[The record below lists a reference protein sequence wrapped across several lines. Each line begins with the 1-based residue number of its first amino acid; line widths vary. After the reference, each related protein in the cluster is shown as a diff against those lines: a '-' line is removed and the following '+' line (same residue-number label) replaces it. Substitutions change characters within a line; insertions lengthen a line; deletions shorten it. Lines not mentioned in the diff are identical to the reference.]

1 MSGGRF
7 GSPED
12 FVVEELPAYL
22 PAGEGGHTFV
32 WVEKRE
38 RTSDEVARWLAREAG
53 VSPGDVG
60 YAGRK
65 DRAAGLVVRD
75 WIDNRVMPAF
85 EGRVLPVDAAV
96 VRRRAQLPYA
106 NTRDGLLAATALEHG
121 LTFVTH
127 RVSAFRA
134 GRVKLLNP
142 SGYIAQPSDED
153 EDWAHGA
160 QSGQQWLK
168 NLYVRA

>member
-1 MSGGRF
+1 MFLLDTGIVLELRKAKAGQSDAGLAAWAGREALAQEARP
-7 GSPED
+7 GAP
-12 FVVEELPAYL
+12 LPATRST
-22 PAGEGGHTFV
+22 A
-32 WVEKRE
+32 
-38 RTSDEVARWLAREAG
+38 ARL
-53 VSPGDVG
+53 
-60 YAGRK
+60 GRR
-65 DRAAGLVVRD
+65 DRDAGLVVRD
-75 WIDNRVMPAF
+75 WIDQRVMPAF

-142 SGYIAQPSDED
+142 SGYVAPPGDED
-153 EDWAHGA
+153 DDWAHGA
-160 QSGQQWLK
+160 QTGHQWLK
-168 NLYVRA
+168 NLYTRA

>member
-1 MSGGRF
+1 MFLLDTGIVLELRKAKGGQSDA
-7 GSPED
+7 GLAAWAAA
-12 FVVEELPAYL
+12 LPRQKLFISAL
-22 PAGEGGHTFV
+22 NLLEIENAA
-32 WVEKRE
+32 
-38 RTSDEVARWLAREAG
+38 ARLA
-53 VSPGDVG
+53 
-60 YAGRK
+60 RK

-75 WIDNRVMPAF
+75 WIDQRVMPAF

-142 SGYIAQPSDED
+142 SGYVAQATEED
-153 EDWAHGA
+153 EDWSHGTQA
-160 QSGQQWLK
+160 GHQWLK

>member
-1 MSGGRF
+1 MFLLDTGI
-7 GSPED
+7 
-12 FVVEELPAYL
+12 VLELRKAKSAAADAGLAAWAAGL
-22 PAGEGGHTFV
+22 PRQQLFISALTLLEI
-32 WVEKRE
+32 ENAA
-38 RTSDEVARWLAREAG
+38 ARLA
-53 VSPGDVG
+53 
-60 YAGRK
+60 RK

-75 WIDNRVMPAF
+75 WIDQRVLTAF
-85 EGRVLPVDAAV
+85 EGRMLPVDAAV

-142 SGYIAQPSDED
+142 SGYVAPASAED

-160 QSGQQWLK
+160 PSGQQWLK
-168 NLYVRA
+168 TLYVRA

>member
-1 MSGGRF
+1 MFLLDTGIVLELRKAKAA
-7 GSPED
+7 GSD
-12 FVVEELPAYL
+12 
-22 PAGEGGHTFV
+22 AGLAAWAAGIPRQKLFISALNLLEI
-32 WVEKRE
+32 ENAA
-38 RTSDEVARWLAREAG
+38 ARL
-53 VSPGDVG
+53 
-60 YAGRK
+60 GRK
-65 DRAAGLVVRD
+65 DRTAGLAVRD
-75 WIDNRVMPAF
+75 WIDERVMPAF

-142 SGYIAQPSDED
+142 SGYIAQPADED
-153 EDWAHGA
+153 EDWANGA

>member
-1 MSGGRF
+1 MFLLDTGIVLELRKAKAGQSDPGLAAWAADIARQKLFMSALTLLEIE
-7 GSPED
+7 S
-12 FVVEELPAYL
+12 A
-22 PAGEGGHTFV
+22 A
-32 WVEKRE
+32 
-38 RTSDEVARWLAREAG
+38 ARL
-53 VSPGDVG
+53 
-60 YAGRK
+60 GRK
-65 DRAAGLVVRD
+65 DRTAGLVVRE
-75 WIDNRVMPAF
+75 WIDNRVMLAF

-142 SGYIAQPSDED
+142 SGYVAPPSDED
-153 EDWAHGA
+153 EDWSHGT
-160 QSGQQWLK
+160 QTGHQWLK

>member
-1 MSGGRF
+1 MFLLDTGIVLALRKARAGQADA
-7 GSPED
+7 GLTAWAAA
-12 FVVEELPAYL
+12 LPRQKLFISAL
-22 PAGEGGHTFV
+22 NLLEIENAA
-32 WVEKRE
+32 
-38 RTSDEVARWLAREAG
+38 ARL
-53 VSPGDVG
+53 
-60 YAGRK
+60 GRK
-65 DRAAGLVVRD
+65 DRAAGLAVRD
-75 WIDNRVMPAF
+75 WIDQRVMPAF
-85 EGRVLPVDAAV
+85 DGRVLPVDAAV

-142 SGYIAQPSDED
+142 SGYVAPPGDDD
-153 EDWAHGA
+153 EDWSQGTQAGA
-160 QSGQQWLK
+160 QWLK

>member
-1 MSGGRF
+1 MSAMFLLDTGI
-7 GSPED
+7 
-12 FVVEELPAYL
+12 VLELRKAK
-22 PAGEGGHTFV
+22 AGA
-32 WVEKRE
+32 
-38 RTSDEVARWLAREAG
+38 SDAGLAAWAAGIPRQKLFISALNLLEIENAAARLA
-53 VSPGDVG
+53 
-60 YAGRK
+60 RK
-65 DRAAGLVVRD
+65 DRTAGLAVRE
-75 WIDNRVMPAF
+75 WIDSRVMPAF

-142 SGYIAQPSDED
+142 TGYVAAPQPGDED
-153 EDWAHGA
+153 EDWAHGT
-160 QSGQQWLK
+160 QTGHVWLK

>member
-1 MSGGRF
+1 MFLLDTGIVLELRKAKGGQSDA
-7 GSPED
+7 GLAAWAAA
-12 FVVEELPAYL
+12 LPRQKLFISAL
-22 PAGEGGHTFV
+22 NLLEIENAA
-32 WVEKRE
+32 
-38 RTSDEVARWLAREAG
+38 ARLA
-53 VSPGDVG
+53 
-60 YAGRK
+60 RK

-75 WIDNRVMPAF
+75 WIDQRVMPAF

-142 SGYIAQPSDED
+142 SGYVAQPTEED
-153 EDWAHGA
+153 EDWSHGT
-160 QSGQQWLK
+160 QTGHQWLK

>member
-1 MSGGRF
+1 MYLLDTGI
-7 GSPED
+7 
-12 FVVEELPAYL
+12 VLELRKARAGPAD
-22 PAGEGGHTFV
+22 AGLAAWAAGI
-32 WVEKRE
+32 
-38 RTSDEVARWLAREAG
+38 ARPQLFISALTLLEIENAAARLA
-53 VSPGDVG
+53 
-60 YAGRK
+60 RK

-75 WIDNRVMPAF
+75 WIDQRVMPAF
-85 EGRVLPVDAAV
+85 EGRILPVDAAV

-106 NTRDGLLAATALEHG
+106 NTRDGLLAATALTQG

-142 SGYIAQPSDED
+142 SGYVAPPSEDD
-153 EDWAHGA
+153 EDWSHGT
-160 QSGQQWLK
+160 QTGSQWLK